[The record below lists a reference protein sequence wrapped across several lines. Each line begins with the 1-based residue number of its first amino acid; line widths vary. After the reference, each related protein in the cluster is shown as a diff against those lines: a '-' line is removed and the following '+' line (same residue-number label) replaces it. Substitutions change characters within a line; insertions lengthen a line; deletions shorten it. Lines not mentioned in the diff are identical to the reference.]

1 MERFGPYASACNAFE
16 VVEFERQFETSHS
29 ACRANTSRHSE
40 TVLPPV
46 RTSLKSMPRSALT
59 KECQS
64 RGTVNRGCR
73 MTLSIDDVRRVA
85 NLARLSFTEEELA
98 EITLQLGKV
107 VDLVA
112 QLSVADTQGIEPMV
126 HAIE

>member
-1 MERFGPYASACNAFE
+1 
-16 VVEFERQFETSHS
+16 
-29 ACRANTSRHSE
+29 
-40 TVLPPV
+40 
-46 RTSLKSMPRSALT
+46 
-59 KECQS
+59 
-64 RGTVNRGCR
+64 

-126 HAIE
+126 HAIEINNVLAEDVCAPSLPRDEALKNAPSADEECFRVPAVLG